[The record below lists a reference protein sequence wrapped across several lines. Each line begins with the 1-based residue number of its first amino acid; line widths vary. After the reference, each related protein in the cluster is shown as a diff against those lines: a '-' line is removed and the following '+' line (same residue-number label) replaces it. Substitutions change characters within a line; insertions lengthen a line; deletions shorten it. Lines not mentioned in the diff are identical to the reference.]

1 MPPGL
6 SSTPQ
11 VEEVKVEN
19 RVAVANAVHIDSLRK
34 QARSHSLG
42 VGGAEVPSEASE
54 GTCKALVRCAQ
65 IGETMDKAEGIQRL
79 EAIDTKYNAEIT
91 QVAQRP
97 VYRSA

>member
-1 MPPGL
+1 M
-6 SSTPQ
+6 
-11 VEEVKVEN
+11 KVEN
-19 RVAVANAVHIDSLRK
+19 RVAAANAVHIDSLRK

-42 VGGAEVPSEASE
+42 VGDAQVPPEASE
-54 GTCKALVRCAQ
+54 GTCEALGCAQ
-65 IGETMDKAEGIQRL
+65 IGETMDKADGILRL